1 MGGVCGF
8 TPYLDGRMN
17 EARGDSTSF
26 GSVKMKIPSGIKLQT
41 MAIADILL

>member
-8 TPYLDGRMN
+8 TPYLDGRMK

-26 GSVKMKIPSGIKLQT
+26 GSVKMKIPSGRKLQS
-41 MAIADILL
+41 MAITDILI